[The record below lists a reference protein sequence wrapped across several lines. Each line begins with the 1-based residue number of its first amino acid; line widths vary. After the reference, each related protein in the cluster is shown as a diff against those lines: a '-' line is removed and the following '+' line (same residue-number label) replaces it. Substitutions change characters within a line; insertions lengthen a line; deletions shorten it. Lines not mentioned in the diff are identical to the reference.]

1 MILRRYL
8 IKEVAT
14 TTALVLGFL
23 VVMLLGGRLIRY
35 FGMAAEGGLDVGV
48 LFTLIGYNL
57 PYFLE
62 LIFPLSFFIGLMLV
76 FGRLYADHEMAVMN
90 ASGISRGKVARLIL
104 PLVIVAFVVQC
115 FITMAGKPWGVA
127 KATNIWQEQSVL
139 EVFDFITPKKFVSS
153 GDYHLYVGEIGENRE
168 YLKDVIV
175 IQMPKGQTPESMND
189 IANQNEDAAKKAEA
203 LAQSLPSEFVRVKD
217 TLIYAKSA
225 TQVESDDGVVRLDLH
240 QGRRYEVDAASKQ
253 YSQIGFERY
262 RISLAAGKTNDL
274 KPMKIEGWTS
284 SELLANLNKTTP
296 NPSSSEIHAELG
308 YRFSLPWLIVIAA
321 MLAPPL
327 AQVRP
332 RQGRWLKLIPAIFIF
347 VANVLILISLKES
360 IAKGKVGDW
369 AYPVAV
375 LLLVLFAFY
384 MNHHDR
390 VVARLRL
397 SRQNARRDEG
407 VGA

>member
-1 MILRRYL
+1 MILRHYMIR
-8 IKEVAT
+8 EVAT

-76 FGRLYADHEMAVMN
+76 FGRLYADHEMAVLN
-90 ASGISRGKVARLIL
+90 ASGISRGQVARLL
-104 PLVIVAFVVQC
+104 VPLVAMAFLIHGA
-115 FITMAGKPWGVA
+115 ITIWGKPWGVA
-127 KATNIWQEQSVL
+127 KATNIWQEQSAL
-139 EVFDFITPKKFVSS
+139 EVFDLITPKKFISS
-153 GDYHLYVGEIGENRE
+153 GDYHLYVGDIGENRE

-175 IQMPKGQTPESMND
+175 IQMAKNQSTDATALSD
-189 IANQNEDAAKKAEA
+189 ISHQDTDAAAKAEA
-203 LAQSLPSEFVRVKD
+203 AAKQIPTKLLSEKD
-217 TLIYAKSA
+217 SIIFAKSA

-240 QGRRYEVDAASKQ
+240 QGRRYEVDATSKK
-253 YSQIGFERY
+253 YSQVGFERY
-262 RISLAAGKTNDL
+262 RISLVASKTDDL
-274 KPMKIEGWTS
+274 KPMKIEGWGTP
-284 SELLANLNKTTP
+284 ELLANLNKPTP

-308 YRFSLPWLIVIAA
+308 YRLSLPWLIIIAA

-369 AYPVAV
+369 AYPAV
-375 LLLVLFAFY
+375 LVMLFLVALY
-384 MNHHDR
+384 INYHERTM
-390 VVARLRL
+390 ARLRL
-397 SRQNARRDEG
+397 GRG
-407 VGA
+407 VRT